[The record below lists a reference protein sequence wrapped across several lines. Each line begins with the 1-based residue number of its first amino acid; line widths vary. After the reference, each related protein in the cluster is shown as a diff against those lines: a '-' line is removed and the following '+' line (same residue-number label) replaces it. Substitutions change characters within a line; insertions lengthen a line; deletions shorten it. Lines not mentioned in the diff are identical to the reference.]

1 MENGQELE
9 QTYAY
14 NEGQADCFLCKIC
27 GDVAVNPYDPDSED
41 WQEWED
47 GFYDA
52 QWKLFDL

>member
-9 QTYAY
+9 QTDSY
-14 NEGQADCFLCKIC
+14 NEGRADCFFCEIH
-27 GDVAVNPYDPDSED
+27 GEEAVNPYDPDTKN

-52 QWKLFDL
+52 QWELFDL